1 MFKKIILLMAVFSF
15 LSCKASKPAISITKA
30 KQKAPVS
37 LKKTAS
43 KPRKQ
48 SEDVL
53 DYIAQYKETA
63 MANMRTYGIPASIIL
78 AQGILESGAGKS
90 DLAAKSNNHFG
101 IKCNKDWAGDT
112 IHYDDDALQECFRKY
127 NDPAESYR
135 DHALFLTTK
144 TRYAS
149 LFALEKSD
157 YKAWAYGLKQA
168 GYATDV
174 QYPTKLIDYIERYGL
189 NQYDAT
195 VLGIPY
201 VPIIYETL
209 EPEKKEVEKTIEN
222 PDFYEVQKG
231 DTIYAISK
239 KYNLTITQ
247 LQELNNLTSES
258 VLAIGQLLKIK

>member
-1 MFKKIILLMAVFSF
+1 MFKKTFLLIAVFSF
-15 LSCKASKPAISITKA
+15 LSCKASKPVIVTTKA
-30 KQKAPVS
+30 KQKPSVYTH
-37 LKKTAS
+37 KTTS

-48 SEDVL
+48 SQDVL
-53 DYIAQYKETA
+53 DYISQNKETA
-63 MANMRTYGIPASIIL
+63 MANMRNYGIPASIIL

-90 DLAAKSNNHFG
+90 DLAVKSNNHFG
-101 IKCNKDWAGDT
+101 IKCNKDWTGDT

-149 LFALEKSD
+149 LFALEKND

-174 QYPTKLIDYIERYGL
+174 QYPVKLIDYIERYGL
-189 NQYDAT
+189 NQYDAA

-201 VPIIYETL
+201 VPVVYEPL

-231 DTIYAISK
+231 DTMYAISK
-239 KYNLTITQ
+239 KYNLTTTQ
-247 LQELNNLTSES
+247 LQELNNLTNES